1 MRILFACWPFEGHV
15 FPQMAIA
22 TKLRERGHDVAF
34 YTGPRLQPVVEAE
47 GFHVFPFRRVPQTSW
62 ERVHSAEQR
71 TDGKRQSL
79 RVEHQAFRDWL
90 VETIPGQVTDLQEVI
105 AEWRPD
111 VLASDVSMWGPSLI
125 LNDLGPMPVAL
136 APTILGPLIPG
147 PDAPAW
153 GFGLRPPRNATGR
166 VLRTLLNRG
175 TDLVAA
181 GLRRRIN
188 EIRAEYGL
196 SPLQVSVNAAMGR
209 LPLFLVGNVT
219 EMDYRRTDLP
229 ASVNYVG
236 ACIWHPPEPP
246 GTAAW
251 LDAIPS
257 DRPWVHV
264 TEGTSHHSADPFV
277 LRAGVQGLAGR
288 KLEAL
293 ITTGRSRNPASLSL
307 GPVASNVH
315 VTDWL
320 SHSELLPRCD
330 AIVTT
335 GGAATIMAA
344 LSAGVPIVIVPT
356 TWDKPDN
363 ARRITE
369 AGVGVRLSSKKCTP
383 DGLRDAVEEILG
395 NPRYQRNARNI
406 AHSLSLAPGP
416 AGAADLLLDLAERG
430 ERRDISINEQKSPS
444 TEPTERQRES
454 MEMTQQG
461 GNSQ

>member
-22 TKLRERGHDVAF
+22 TRLRERGHDVAF

-47 GFHVFPFRRVPQTSW
+47 GIPVFPFRRVPQTSW

-105 AEWRPD
+105 AEWQPD
-111 VLASDVSMWGPSLI
+111 VLASDVSMWGPSLV
-125 LNDLGPMPVAL
+125 LHDLGPLPVAL
-136 APTILGPLIPG
+136 APTILGPLLPG

-153 GFGLRPPRNATGR
+153 GFGLRPPRSAGGR
-166 VLRTLLNRG
+166 ALRTVLNRG
-175 TDLVAA
+175 TDLVAT
-181 GLRRRIN
+181 GIRRRIN
-188 EIRAEYGL
+188 EIRSDYGL
-196 SPLQVSVNAAMGR
+196 PALHVSVNAAMGR

-229 ASVNYVG
+229 PSVHYIG

-251 LDAIPS
+251 LDAIPG

-277 LRAGVQGLAGR
+277 LRAGVQGLAGMN
-288 KLEAL
+288 LEAL
-293 ITTGRSRNPASLSL
+293 ITTGRSRDPASLSL
-307 GPVASNVH
+307 GPIAPNVH

-320 SHSELLPRCD
+320 SHSELLPRCA

-383 DGLRDAVEEILG
+383 EGLRGAVEEVLG
-395 NPRYQRNARNI
+395 DPRYQRNATEI
-406 AHSLSLAPGP
+406 AHSLSRAPEP
-416 AGAADLLLDLAERG
+416 AGAGELLVSLAETVTSHPATGRQQQSASMG
-430 ERRDISINEQKSPS
+430 TTEQP
-444 TEPTERQRES
+444 ES

-461 GNSQ
+461 GNNQ